1 MTETKLHPAHAQTE
15 QNDHPH
21 RQRAPHRRRR
31 RGRAGATLAAGALVA
46 ALTAG
51 LAAGAPPAE
60 AARRGR
66 GAKITGKVNLNTANT
81 RQLTLLP
88 RVGKKTAQAIQA
100 YRAKRRFRTIRE
112 IIQVKGIGK
121 RTFLRLK
128 PHLTVRGPNTIR
140 KKGRSKRGR
149 RSRGSGSKRGARR

>member
-1 MTETKLHPAHAQTE
+1 MTETKLHPAL
-15 QNDHPH
+15 NDQPH
-21 RQRAPHRRRR
+21 HQRPPHRRRR
-31 RGRAGATLAAGALVA
+31 RHRGRAGVVLGAGALVA

-66 GAKITGKVNLNTANT
+66 GAKVTGKVNLNTANT

-112 IIQVKGIGK
+112 VIQVKGIGK

-128 PHLTVRGPNTIR
+128 PHLTVRGPTTIR

-149 RSRGSGSKRGARR
+149 RSRGSRSKRGARR